1 MIRSRGPTGFLN
13 IDKPLGLTSHDV
25 VRTVRR
31 AARRLGWPDLKV
43 GHAGTLDPLASGVLI
58 VCVGHAARLSEYVMA
73 TQKRYTARIQLGITT
88 TTYDGEGA
96 IVATADP
103 SGITQTDIEHLLGMQ
118 FLGAIVQIP
127 PIYSAIKKDGRKLYD
142 IARSGGTVDVA
153 ARPVV
158 IDALTIAAYQPPY
171 LTVDVRC
178 SAGTYIRSLAH
189 DVGQAL
195 GVGGSLVDL
204 RRTASGTFT
213 VETAVGLDVLDGD
226 DWPTQLVTPTQA
238 LPDWR
243 TITVDAQATAALY
256 NGRGLLDADA
266 AGEDLA
272 LACTASGD
280 VVAVVRPV
288 PGGWQPEKVFKGD

>member
-1 MIRSRGPTGFLN
+1 MIGSRGPTGFLN
-13 IDKPLGLTSHDV
+13 LDKPLGLTSHDV
-25 VRTVRR
+25 VRAVRR
-31 AARRLGWPDLKV
+31 AACRSGWPDLKV

-73 TQKRYTARIQLGITT
+73 TRKRYTARIQLGITT
-88 TTYDGEGA
+88 TSYDGEGA

-103 SGITQTDIEHLLGMQ
+103 SAITQTDIEAILPR
-118 FLGAIVQIP
+118 FTGAIAQFP

-158 IDALTIAAYQPPY
+158 IDTLTIAAYQPPY
-171 LTVDVRC
+171 LTVDVTC

-189 DVGQAL
+189 DIGQAL

-213 VETAVGLDVLDGD
+213 VETAVGLDVLDDD
-226 DWPTQLVTPTQA
+226 DWPGRLIAPRQA
-238 LPDWR
+238 LSGWR
-243 TITVDAQATAALY
+243 MITVDAQATAALY
-256 NGRGLLDADA
+256 NGRGLVDAGASGD
-266 AGEDLA
+266 DLA
-272 LACTASGD
+272 LACTESGD